1 MKLSSACI
9 SNLSIKKK
17 IQSIVLICIALLAS
31 ISLLSI
37 NLIAS
42 SHQKVLYQSVA
53 SSLSYSSQEL
63 QNSLNNIN
71 TMADMFLADSG
82 IQYNLSQLKDSDDSL
97 LRAPASQ
104 SLYSILS
111 EYFLNFRKNQIRYM
125 SLYQDQFSTH
135 TYRGAASLLPPPVI
149 EDLQTRARTGSGATV
164 WVTDYSQEYGLFMVR
179 EIRRTQHLKLDSL
192 GILIVNVDIGQV
204 IAGSTAASRTFED
217 SDYLLYDK
225 GNLIYDTSRLS
236 DDPSFDLAS
245 SLSERYGRL
254 RNHGQDF
261 FYVRGTVPDFNWDYA
276 CMIPYGAITNTLTL
290 SRNLC
295 LAMIFMALM
304 LSLILSSGFIN
315 SITRHFDNL
324 VIKMQNFGEG
334 NPLPVNIDYNYA
346 DRTDE
351 LGILHTRFDKMVDE
365 VNELI
370 RSNYLNEILRKE
382 AQLKALETQI
392 NPHFLYN
399 TLESINWRAKALGAT
414 DISAMTESLGTLL
427 RITLDQKSKQ
437 FPLYKELQ
445 LIQSYMTIQQ
455 FRYEERLK
463 YQLSVPDELLNCE
476 VLKLTLQP
484 LVENAIRY
492 GLEENTETCFIE
504 IIAEASDRDLYLYV
518 KNNGSSF
525 EPDLLLK
532 LKAHEIEPGGFG
544 IGLLNIHERLQL
556 TYGSGSGLELYNEE
570 DRAVAKMTFPILWS

>member
-1 MKLSSACI
+1 MKLNPTYI
-9 SNLSIKKK
+9 SNLSLKKK
-17 IQSIVLICIALLAS
+17 IQYIVLICIALLAS
-31 ISLLSI
+31 ISLLTM

-42 SHQKVLYQSVA
+42 SYQKVLYQSVA
-53 SSLSYSSQEL
+53 GSLSYSSQEL

-71 TMADMFLADSG
+71 TMADMFLADPST
-82 IQYNLSQLKDSDDSL
+82 QHNLSQLKDSDDPL
-97 LRAPASQ
+97 RRAPASQ

-111 EYFLNFRKNQIRYM
+111 EYFLNFRKNHIRYM

-135 TYRGAASLLPPPVI
+135 TYRGAASQHPAAVI
-149 EDLQTRARTGSGATV
+149 EDLLARAREGQGATV
-164 WVTDYSQEYGLFMVR
+164 WVTDYSEEYGLFMVK
-179 EIRRTQHLKLDSL
+179 EIRRTQHLRLDSL
-192 GILIVNVDIGQV
+192 GILIVNVDIGQA
-204 IAGSTAASRTFED
+204 IAAATASGRTFED

-225 GNLIYDTSRLS
+225 GNLIFDSSGLSEDPAFDIDTSLS
-236 DDPSFDLAS
+236 D
-245 SLSERYGRL
+245 RYGRL
-254 RNHGQDF
+254 QYHGQDC
-261 FYVRGTVPDFNWDYA
+261 FYVRGTVPGFHWDYVTT
-276 CMIPYGAITNTLTL
+276 IPYGSITDTLTL

-295 LAMIFMALM
+295 LAMIFTALV
-304 LSLILSSGFIN
+304 LSLILSSRLIN

-334 NPLPVNIDYNYA
+334 NPQPAYPDYNYA
-346 DRTDE
+346 ARTDE
-351 LGILHTRFDKMVDE
+351 LGILHTRFDQMVDE

-399 TLESINWRAKALGAT
+399 TLESINWRAKALGAK

-437 FPLYKELQ
+437 FPLAKELE
-445 LIQSYMTIQQ
+445 LIRSYMTIQQ
-455 FRYEERLK
+455 FRYEDRLE
-463 YQLSVPDELLNCE
+463 YRLIVPDELLGCE

-504 IIAEASDRDLYLYV
+504 IIAEASEQDLYLYV

-525 EPDLLLK
+525 AEDLLLK
-532 LKAHEIEPGGFG
+532 LKTHEIKPGGFG

-556 TYGSGSGLELYNEE
+556 TYGSNYGLTLYNEE
-570 DRAVAKMTFPILWS
+570 DQAVAKMTFPILWS

>member
-1 MKLSSACI
+1 MKLSSSYI
-9 SNLSIKKK
+9 SNLSLKQK
-17 IQSIVLICIALLAS
+17 IHSIVLICIALLAS
-31 ISLLSI
+31 ISLLTM

-82 IQYNLSQLKDSDDSL
+82 IQHNLSQLKDSDDPL

-104 SLYSILS
+104 SLYSTLS

-135 TYRGAASLLPPPVI
+135 TYRGAASLLPPLVI
-149 EDLQTRARTGSGATV
+149 EDLLSRARAGNGATV

-179 EIRRTQHLKLDSL
+179 EIRRTQHLKLDPL
-192 GILIVNVDIGQV
+192 GILIVNVDIGQA
-204 IAGSTAASRTFED
+204 IASSTAASRTFED

-225 GNLIYDTSRLS
+225 GNLIYDSSRLS
-236 DDPSFDLAS
+236 DDPSFDIVS
-245 SLSERYGRL
+245 SLSHQYGRL

-261 FYVRGTVPDFNWDYA
+261 FYVRGTVPDFHWDYA
-276 CMIPYGAITNTLTL
+276 CMIPYEAIADTLTL

-295 LAMIFMALM
+295 LAMIFAALV
-304 LSLILSSGFIN
+304 LSLILSSRLIN

-334 NPLPVNIDYNYA
+334 NPLPVNMEYNYA

-399 TLESINWRAKALGAT
+399 TLESINWRAKALGAS
-414 DISAMTESLGTLL
+414 DISSMTESLGTLL

-455 FRYEERLK
+455 FRYEDRLK
-463 YQLSVPDELLNCE
+463 YRLTVPDELLNCE

-492 GLEENTETCFIE
+492 GLEENTEACFIE
-504 IIAEASDRDLYLYV
+504 IIAEASEHDLYLYV

-532 LKAHEIEPGGFG
+532 LEAHEIEPGGFG

-556 TYGSGSGLELYNEE
+556 TYGSDYGLALYNED